1 MIKKISFLLAIAAI
15 GMTLPSTAQIDN
27 LTNMS
32 PEWVR
37 CGARNASLDGTDI
50 VVYNPGGVAWL
61 KPGFHITAGNQ
72 FTFRKPKHEYTLD
85 MGGGPVNYSY
95 QQDGNDL
102 VAPNINFSFNKDNW
116 AVFGGFNVVAGGGE
130 ANFSNGSITTDL
142 VSLQTMYFLNMMGMT
157 YTHSKDAHFQSSAF
171 DFSTSLGGA
180 YAVNDKVSFG
190 LMLRYIMGKNKTEAG
205 FTLQDASSTYPDYP
219 FMLQSEDQASGMGM
233 VFGMDIKPTAKLNL
247 AARYESK
254 VSMEYDTDSIRDDIG
269 IITEGM
275 KNHRDLPAVFG
286 FGASYEMSAKT
297 RLLFDFNYY
306 FQKQADWE
314 TTDIAGVEHETSE
327 LAGDASSYAI
337 AAEYRF
343 NPKFM
348 WSLGVNYT
356 MFSFEDQAGYFT
368 NPGAFEI
375 APGNNVAIST
385 GFAWNPSEKM
395 RINAGFTQAIY
406 EDQKIKSM
414 NYDAFGMNVDVNTT
428 NSISIIGIG
437 VDFMF

>member
-1 MIKKISFLLAIAAI
+1 MIKKISFFLAMAAA
-15 GMTLPSTAQIDN
+15 GLTLPSTAQIDN

-32 PEWVR
+32 PEWTR
-37 CGARNASLDGTDI
+37 SGARNASLDGTDI

-61 KPGFHITAGNQ
+61 KPGFHLTVGNQ
-72 FTFRKPKHEYTLD
+72 FTLRKPKHEYTLD

-95 QQDGNDL
+95 QQDGNDML
-102 VAPNINFSFNKDNW
+102 CPNINFSYNKDNW
-116 AVFGGFNVVAGGGE
+116 AVFGGLNVVAGGGE
-130 ANFSNGSITTDL
+130 ANFSTGSITTDL
-142 VSLQTMYFLNMMGMT
+142 VSFQTLYFLNMMGMT
-157 YTHSKDAHFQSSAF
+157 YTHSKDASFQSSAY
-171 DFSTSLGGA
+171 DFSTSLGGS
-180 YAVNDKVSFG
+180 YAVNERISMG
-190 LMLRYIMGKNKTEAG
+190 LMVRYIMGQNKTEAG
-205 FTLQDASSTYPDYP
+205 FTMQDASGTYPDYP
-219 FMLQSEDQASGMGM
+219 FILQSEDQASGVG
-233 VFGMDIKPTAKLNL
+233 VVLGIDVKATSKLNL

-254 VSMEYDTDSIRDDIG
+254 VAMEFDTDSIRDDIG
-269 IITEGM
+269 MITEGM

-286 FGASYEMSAKT
+286 LGATYDLSDKA

-314 TTDIAGVEHETSE
+314 TTNIAGVEHETSD
-327 LAGDASSYAI
+327 LAGDASNYAL

-343 NPKFM
+343 SPKFM

-356 MFSFEDQAGYFT
+356 MLNFEDQAGYFT
-368 NPGAFEI
+368 NAGAYEI
-375 APGNNVAIST
+375 APGNNVSIST
-385 GFAWNPSEKM
+385 GFAWNPCETM

-414 NYDAFGMNVDVNTT
+414 NYDAFGMNVDVNTS